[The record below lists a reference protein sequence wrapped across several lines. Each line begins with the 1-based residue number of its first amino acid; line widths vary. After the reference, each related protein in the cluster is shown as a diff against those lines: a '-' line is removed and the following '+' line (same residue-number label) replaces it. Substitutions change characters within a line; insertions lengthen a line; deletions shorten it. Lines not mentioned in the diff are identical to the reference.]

1 VYDVTAVDLN
11 GHRVNTKFMTSE
23 ADPEKVQ
30 EQVEQTKKMLED
42 DLKLEAEAEKHKQVM
57 AERVR
62 QIQEE
67 EEKLKMA
74 LNLIPFKEDWID
86 DHDII
91 PTKDW
96 IDDHE
101 IIPEKDEE
109 PEDSESSEDEPER
122 VKFQDVLGAKIEES
136 EEMQ

>member
-1 VYDVTAVDLN
+1 
-11 GHRVNTKFMTSE
+11 MTSE